1 MVGDGCG
8 LDFSTGKGE
17 GRNFSL
23 RRREEREGVGRF
35 FAVGCGVGVGF
46 LSGVVVR
53 ALGRAVCQ
61 ART

>member
-1 MVGDGCG
+1 MGVGWIFQQERARGEI
-8 LDFSTGKGE
+8 FSP
-17 GRNFSL
+17 
-23 RRREEREGVGRF
+23 RRREEREGVGRV

>member
-8 LDFSTGKGE
+8 LDFSPRRRE
-17 GRNFSL
+17 GQNFSL
-23 RRREEREGVGRF
+23 RRREEREGVGRV

-53 ALGRAVCQ
+53 ALGRAVRR

>member
-8 LDFSTGKGE
+8 LDFSPRRRE

-46 LSGVVVR
+46 LSALAAR
-53 ALGRAVCQ
+53 ALLRAVCQ